1 MKLRYYLPLALVIFS
16 SSALAAITVSIKTD
30 ANNIS
35 LPGAV
40 VWAIPKDKQLMSQ
53 KKSTV
58 KDMEQVNR
66 QFKPFIQVSQR
77 TNSIRFPN
85 RDETAHHVYSFAKG
99 NNFELPLYKKA
110 VPEPIAFNT
119 AGVIPVG
126 CNIHDWMIGYILV
139 VDTPFY
145 EQFTN
150 ETLTLEALPHGE
162 YDIHLWHPALSKKD
176 SLKQTLNYSGDADIN
191 FRLKHKV
198 RNIEQPLAP
207 EQGIDEDQDY

>member
-1 MKLRYYLPLALVIFS
+1 MKLGYYLSLALVIFS
-16 SSALAAITVSIKTD
+16 SSALATITVSMKTG
-30 ANNIS
+30 AKQIN

-40 VWAIPKDKQLMSQ
+40 VWAIPKDKTAMSNT
-53 KKSTV
+53 KSAV
-58 KDMEQVNR
+58 KDMEQINR

-110 VPEPIAFNT
+110 VPEPIAFDT

-145 EQFTN
+145 KQFSN

-162 YDIHLWHPALSKKD
+162 YEIHLWHPALSKKEN
-176 SLKQTLNYSGDADIN
+176 LKQTLNYSGQADIN
-191 FRLKHKV
+191 FHLKHKV
-198 RNIEQPLAP
+198 RNIEQPRPP
-207 EQGIDEDQDY
+207 EQNIDDDQDY